1 MSTQQS
7 TSFVRCEIARNEPAA
22 DQGQAC
28 SAHRL
33 AASSRSLIMAADLYV
48 PFARAVVIGRA
59 SGLDGQIQDV
69 VLYLPVYSAP
79 TSDHRCAQGTNGVQ
93 RAFTVCGRDVHRS
106 IFPKIPLT
114 HLYLYTLEI
123 RTYDAVHLRHTVRD
137 TIRRY

>member
-22 DQGQAC
+22 DQGQTC

-79 TSDHRCAQGTNGVQ
+79 TSDHRCAHKRYKELSQYVAATFIG
-93 RAFTVCGRDVHRS
+93 AF
-106 IFPKIPLT
+106 FPKFPLHTCICT
-114 HLYLYTLEI
+114 H
-123 RTYDAVHLRHTVRD
+123 
-137 TIRRY
+137 